1 MNDSPLS
8 PQEVAKLITDHHWA
22 IEMNPFGMWAVG
34 PQDADGL
41 MNVLGM
47 GRSLLEAFEM
57 AKRSAS
63 K

>member
-1 MNDSPLS
+1 MSELS
-8 PQEVAKLITDHHWA
+8 PKEVTKLITDNHWA
-22 IEMNPFGMWAVG
+22 IEINPFGMWAVG
-34 PQDADGL
+34 PQDANGF

-57 AKRSAS
+57 AKKSSS